1 MPFNSRLVV
10 LIRTSRIMF
19 TTNGESRHPCLVPG
33 RRGKALSLSPRS
45 MTFAMGFH
53 PWFSLCWNSFWLSLV
68 LCGFFFTH
76 ERMLK
81 FFIQFSVSVEAIMG
95 LFPLRSVAVVYY
107 IDRSVHRNRS
117 HLIMVNCPFSMLL
130 IFCEDFCI
138 SVRNGCNLVVS
149 LSGFIS
155 G

>member
-1 MPFNSRLVV
+1 MV
-10 LIRTSRIMF
+10 
-19 TTNGESRHPCLVPG
+19 
-33 RRGKALSLSPRS
+33 
-45 MTFAMGFH
+45 
-53 PWFSLCWNSFWLSLV
+53 
-68 LCGFFFTH
+68 FFFTH